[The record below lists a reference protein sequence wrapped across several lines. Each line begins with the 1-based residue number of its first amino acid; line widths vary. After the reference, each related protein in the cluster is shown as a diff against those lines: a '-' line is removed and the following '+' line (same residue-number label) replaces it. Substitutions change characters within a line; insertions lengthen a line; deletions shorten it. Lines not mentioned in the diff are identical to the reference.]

1 MCLRVNDI
9 SKLNDYGSRLHI
21 LTNPQTSF
29 VFFYYEI
36 ELQYEHCIFSWPL
49 VCVSLSVG
57 FPLCWSNIVLRYYLH
72 VTVFFQHFW
81 WIMTD
86 QPCSVTVRGGVCAL
100 WCHGAPWPMGRSNEW
115 GVNKKLWMFSKW
127 QPTKTKRKGQEKEEK
142 KKKRLKRRNQ
152 RLIGRHIIQFGE
164 EGPARSQNGRRV
176 SLHLA

>member
-1 MCLRVNDI
+1 MRLSEYGQLEVVCHWLVDHSCRQKRGREMVGGKGTNEGINRRKKNVCLRVNDI

-86 QPCSVTVRGGVCAL
+86 QPCSVTVRGGVCVHYDVMVL
-100 WCHGAPWPMGRSNEW
+100 RDQWGGLMNE
-115 GVNKKLWMFSKW
+115 V
-127 QPTKTKRKGQEKEEK
+127 
-142 KKKRLKRRNQ
+142 
-152 RLIGRHIIQFGE
+152 
-164 EGPARSQNGRRV
+164 
-176 SLHLA
+176 